1 VKVNNS
7 AWLAG
12 ALALSA
18 DLYVKNLSPSYNKR
32 RDLHGFFIAVS
43 CVIIAVAL
51 LIWAKV
57 TSIMEKLLH
66 SELKAESMHG
76 GGAGGITSAEFFR
89 HQKR

>member
-1 VKVNNS
+1 
-7 AWLAG
+7 
-12 ALALSA
+12 
-18 DLYVKNLSPSYNKR
+18 LSPSYNKR

-89 HQKR
+89 HQKRSVLMLFVQ